1 MRQRL
6 AGGMEN
12 FGKGLINVGD
22 TGNCGENTMRGRELR
37 EKLGN
42 CEREQ
47 NIMREQRIVRENGE
61 LWKR

>member
-47 NIMREQRIVRENGE
+47 NIMREQRIVTENGE